1 MLRDIKVVM
10 NFIEIKSETSNF
22 GDAFQ
27 QNSGNVFGTTFDSH
41 TADLSRYEPGLRR
54 TNELPF
60 SQERTCCSNRSI
72 KAIFQR
78 SW

>member
-1 MLRDIKVVM
+1 MMHRHQGGNEFYRNKT
-10 NFIEIKSETSNF
+10 ETSNF

-60 SQERTCCSNRSI
+60 SQEKESH
-72 KAIFQR
+72 Q
-78 SW
+78 